1 MFITDLSIRRPTVSW
16 VMSLILII
24 FGLFVFW
31 KLPVRELPNGI
42 QPPVVQVQ
50 VDYKSAAASIVDQEV
65 TQVLE
70 DVIGGAE
77 GIKNIDSKSE
87 NGRSTINVEF
97 DTSID
102 LDNAANDIRER
113 VARVVDNLPSESD
126 PPQILKRAAGFTTT
140 MWLSLSS
147 STWSDLELGDY
158 AERFLVDQFSSVKNV
173 GRIRVGGLREL
184 SIRVWVDPI
193 KLAANDLTIK
203 EVESAMRG
211 ENISL
216 PAGTLEADNID
227 LTLNLDKSYNDI
239 NSIKQ
244 LPIKKKNN
252 KVILLSDVANV
263 EFGPVS
269 EKTLFKAQTKDQIN
283 LKTVGIGIYAR
294 SGASTVELS
303 NEIKKK
309 IIEVK
314 KSLPEELDLR
324 VSFNRANYVEAAI
337 EEVYKTLF
345 IAFILVVLII
355 YLFLGNLKAVIVP
368 AIALPVSLIASFLGL
383 YIFGLSINIFVLLSF
398 ILAIGI
404 ITDDSVI
411 MTDAIYRRI
420 ENGENSLVAAY
431 KGSKQI
437 SFAIIAT
444 TLILVAV
451 FLPLIFIKGIS
462 GTLFRE
468 TAIALSFS
476 IVVSSF
482 VALTLS
488 PMLASKFLNKKTSKK
503 FIIRKFENIF
513 SNFANF
519 YKETLGTVIYKTRT
533 VGIFII
539 FIIIASILLFNFSKK
554 ELLPMEDRGAYLI
567 IGATDEGSSF
577 EYTQEQA
584 QKVEARL
591 LPLLQAEDSPYS
603 RFIMRVP
610 GFGSSANSYNS
621 FIIIALL
628 DDWKNRKKGQQIV
641 LREAIGKIVTLPQAL
656 AFPISPQSIR
666 VSSYNKPVQMVIY
679 GSTYEELEEIQ
690 KKIIRKLRSNK
701 NLSRIDSDYN
711 RNKPEVKLIIN
722 KNKAKDLGVSTKAIG
737 ETLETLYGGKKI
749 TTFNKLGKEYPII
762 VQQYLSDRRNKEGV
776 SKIFVRSE
784 TNSKLISLANLVSF
798 KEEGSAKQLAR
809 YNRQRAVTISANINE
824 GYTLTEAIKFFEE
837 VMSSEAPK
845 NQITWKGKS
854 EEIKETSNELF
865 IIFALAL
872 LTAYLVMAATFNSFI
887 HPFIIVLTVP
897 LAIFGGLVFILF
909 LNSSVNIFSQIA
921 LIILIGISTKNSI
934 LIVDFAN
941 QIRTTG
947 KNIDT
952 AVKEAC
958 AVRFR
963 PIIMTSLSTMIAMM
977 PLVIGNIGPGAGEGS
992 RLAVGSTI
1000 LGGMIIST
1008 FFTLYV
1014 TPSMYLALAKN
1025 TKRID
1030 VIDIELKK
1038 NYLKNNIFIFI

>member
-1 MFITDLSIRRPTVSW
+1 MFITELSIKRPTVSW

-50 VDYKSAAASIVDQEV
+50 VDYKSASASIVDQEV
-65 TQVLE
+65 TQVVE

-97 DTSID
+97 DTSIN

-158 AERFLVDQFSSVKNV
+158 AERYLVDQFSSVKNV

-184 SIRVWVDPI
+184 SIRVWIDPI
-193 KLAANDLTIK
+193 RLAANDITVK

-239 NSIKQ
+239 KSINQ
-244 LPIKKKNN
+244 LPIKKNGN
-252 KVILLSDVANV
+252 KVILLSDVANI

-269 EKTLFKAQTKDQIN
+269 EKTLFKAQTRDQIN

-303 NEIKKK
+303 NDIKKK
-309 IIEVK
+309 LIDVK
-314 KSLPEELDLR
+314 KTLPNELDLR

-337 EEVYKTLF
+337 EEVYKTLL
-345 IAFILVVLII
+345 IAFVLVVLII

-420 ENGENSLVAAY
+420 ENGETPLVAAY

-451 FLPLIFIKGIS
+451 FLPLIFIEGIS

-488 PMLASKFLNKKTSKK
+488 PMLASKFLYKKKSKK
-503 FIIRKFENIF
+503 IFLNKFEKIF
-513 SNFANF
+513 LSFSNF
-519 YKETLGTVIYKTRT
+519 YKETLSIIVNKTKS
-533 VGIFII
+533 VCLFII
-539 FIIIASILLFNFSKK
+539 FIIFASVLLFSFSKK

-567 IGATDEGSSF
+567 IGSTDEGSSF

-591 LPLLQAEDSPYS
+591 IPLLQAENSPYS

-610 GFGSSANSYNS
+610 GFGNSANSYNS

-628 DDWKNRKKGQQIV
+628 DDWKNRKKGQQVV

-666 VSSYNKPVQMVIY
+666 VSNYNKPVQMVVY
-679 GSTYEELEEIQ
+679 GNTYEELEIIQ
-690 KKIIRKLRSNK
+690 KKVIQKLRSNK

-722 KNKAKDLGVSTKAIG
+722 KNKAKDLGVSTKSIG
-737 ETLETLYGGKKI
+737 ETLETLYGGKRI

-784 TNSKLISLANLVSF
+784 TNGKLISLANLVSF
-798 KEEGSAKQLAR
+798 KEEGSAKELSR
-809 YNRQRAVTISANINE
+809 YNRQRAITISANINE
-824 GYTLTEAIKFFEE
+824 GYTLTEAIKYFEE
-837 VMSSEAPK
+837 VMRDLSPE

-887 HPFIIVLTVP
+887 HPFIIILTVP

-934 LIVDFAN
+934 LIVDYAN

-947 KNIDT
+947 KDIEL

-963 PIIMTSLSTMIAMM
+963 PIIMTSLSTMIAMI

-1014 TPSMYLALAKN
+1014 TPTMYLTLAKN

-1030 VIDIELKK
+1030 IIDLELKK
-1038 NYLKNNIFIFI
+1038 DLSKK

>member
-1 MFITDLSIRRPTVSW
+1 MFITELSIKRPAVSW

-65 TQVLE
+65 TQVVE

-113 VARVVDNLPSESD
+113 VARIVDNLPSESD

-158 AERFLVDQFSSVKNV
+158 AERFLIDQFSSVKNV

-184 SIRVWVDPI
+184 SIRVWVDPL
-193 KLAANDLTIK
+193 KLAANNLTIQ
-203 EVESAMRG
+203 EIEIALRG
-211 ENISL
+211 ENIRL

-239 NSIKQ
+239 DTIKQ
-244 LPIKKKNN
+244 LPIKKKGNR
-252 KVILLSDVANV
+252 VILLSDVANI

-269 EKTLFKAQTKDQIN
+269 EKTLFKAQTKDQLN

-303 NEIKKK
+303 NDIKKK
-309 IIEVK
+309 IKEVK
-314 KSLPEELDLR
+314 KSLPESLNLQ
-324 VSFNRANYVEAAI
+324 VAFNRANYVEAAI
-337 EEVYKTLF
+337 EEVYKTLL
-345 IAFILVVLII
+345 IAFVLVVIII

-368 AIALPVSLIASFLGL
+368 AVALPVSLIASFLGL

-420 ENGENSLVAAY
+420 ENGESPLVAAY

-451 FLPLIFIKGIS
+451 FLPLIFIEGIS
-462 GTLFRE
+462 GTLFKE

-503 FIIRKFENIF
+503 FIVHKFEKIF
-513 SNFANF
+513 LGFASF
-519 YKETLGTVIYKTRT
+519 YKDTLGIIVNKTKAI
-533 VGIFII
+533 VFFIF
-539 FIIIASILLFNFSKK
+539 FIIIASIFIFDFSKK

-567 IGATDEGSSF
+567 IGMTDEGSSF

-591 LPLLQAEDSPYS
+591 IPLLKAEDSPYS

-628 DDWKNRKKGQQIV
+628 DDWKNRKKGQEVV
-641 LREAIGKIVTLPQAL
+641 LREAIGKIVTLPQAV

-666 VSSYNKPVQMVIY
+666 VSSYNKPVQMVVY

-701 NLSRIDSDYN
+701 DLSRIESDYN

-722 KNKAKDLGVSTKAIG
+722 KNKAKDLGVSTKTIG

-762 VQQYLSDRRNKEGV
+762 VQQYLSDRRNKDGI

-784 TNSKLISLANLVSF
+784 TNGKLISLANLISF
-798 KEEGSAKQLAR
+798 KEEGSAKELAR
-809 YNRQRAVTISANINE
+809 YNRQRAVTISSNISEN
-824 GYTLTEAIKFFEE
+824 YTLTEAIEFFEG
-837 VMSSEAPK
+837 VMADLAPE

-887 HPFIIVLTVP
+887 HPFIIILTVP
-897 LAIFGGLVFILF
+897 LAIFGGLIFILF

-934 LIVDFAN
+934 LIVDYAN

-947 KNIDT
+947 KNIET

-958 AVRFR
+958 EVRFR

-1030 VIDIELKK
+1030 AVDLELKK
-1038 NYLKNNIFIFI
+1038 QLAKK

>member
-1 MFITDLSIRRPTVSW
+1 MFITELSIKRPTVSW
-16 VMSLILII
+16 VMSLILIV

-42 QPPVVQVQ
+42 QPPVVQIQ

-65 TQVLE
+65 TQVVE

-97 DTSID
+97 DTSIN

-158 AERFLVDQFSSVKNV
+158 AERYLVDQFSSVKNV

-203 EVESAMRG
+203 EVETAMRG

-244 LPIKKKNN
+244 LPIKKTDN
-252 KVILLSDVANV
+252 KIILLSDVANI

-303 NEIKKK
+303 NDIKKK
-309 IIEVK
+309 ITQVK
-314 KSLPEELDLR
+314 KSFPEELDLR

-337 EEVYKTLF
+337 EEVYKTLL
-345 IAFILVVLII
+345 IAFVLVVLII

-383 YIFGLSINIFVLLSF
+383 YLFGLSINIFVLLSF

-420 ENGENSLVAAY
+420 ENGETPLVAAY

-451 FLPLIFIKGIS
+451 FLPLIFIEGIS

-488 PMLASKFLNKKTSKK
+488 PMLASKFLYKKKSKK
-503 FIIRKFENIF
+503 IIIQKFEKF
-513 SNFANF
+513 FLSFASF
-519 YKETLGTVIYKTRT
+519 YKETLNIIVYKTKA
-533 VGIFII
+533 VSFFII
-539 FIIIASILLFNFSKK
+539 LIVVASILLFNFSKK

-567 IGATDEGSSF
+567 IGFTDEGTSF

-591 LPLLQAEDSPYS
+591 IPLLQAKDSPYA

-610 GFGSSANSYNS
+610 GFGNSANSYNS

-628 DDWKNRKKGQQIV
+628 DDWKNRKKGQQVV
-641 LREAIGKIVTLPQAL
+641 LREAIGKIVSLPQAV

-666 VSSYNKPVQMVIY
+666 VSNYNKPVQMVVY

-690 KKIIRKLRSNK
+690 KKVIRKLRSNK
-701 NLSRIDSDYN
+701 NLSRIESDYN
-711 RNKPEVKLIIN
+711 RNKPEVKLLIN
-722 KNKAKDLGVSTKAIG
+722 KNKAKDLGVSTKSIG
-737 ETLETLYGGKKI
+737 ETLETLYGGKKV

-784 TNSKLISLANLVSF
+784 TNRSLISLANLVSF
-798 KEEGSAKQLAR
+798 KEEGTAKELAR
-809 YNRQRAVTISANINE
+809 YNRQRAITISANINE
-824 GYTLTEAIKFFEE
+824 GYTLTEAIKYFEE
-837 VMSSEAPK
+837 VMNNLAPD

-934 LIVDFAN
+934 LIVDYAN

-947 KNIDT
+947 KNIET

-963 PIIMTSLSTMIAMM
+963 PIIMTSLSTMIAML

-1030 VIDIELKK
+1030 AVDLELEKELIKK
-1038 NYLKNNIFIFI
+1038 

>member
-1 MFITDLSIRRPTVSW
+1 MFITDLSIRRPVVSS
-16 VMSLILII
+16 VFSLILIV
-24 FGLFVFW
+24 FGIFVFW
-31 KLPVRELPNGI
+31 KLPVRELPSGL
-42 QPPVVQVQ
+42 QPPVVQIQ
-50 VDYKSAAASIVDQEV
+50 VDYKSAAAPIIDQEV
-65 TQVLE
+65 TQVIE

-77 GIKNIDSKSE
+77 GIKNIDSKSS
-87 NGRSTINVEF
+87 NGRSTIKVEF

-126 PPQILKRAAGFTTT
+126 PPQILKQASGFTTT
-140 MWLSLSS
+140 MWLALSS

-158 AERFLVDQFSSVKNV
+158 AERYLVDTFSSVKNV
-173 GRIRVGGLREL
+173 GRILVGGLREL
-184 SIRVWVDPI
+184 SIRVWIDPI
-193 KLAANDLTIK
+193 KLAANDLTVQ
-203 EVESAMRG
+203 EVERALRG
-211 ENISL
+211 ENIRL
-216 PAGTLEADNID
+216 PAGTLEANNID
-227 LTLNLDKSYNDI
+227 LTLNLDKSYNSI
-239 NSIKQ
+239 ETIKQ
-244 LPIKKKNN
+244 LPIKKTN
-252 KVILLSDVANV
+252 KKVVVLSDVANI

-269 EKTLFKAQTKDQIN
+269 EKTLFKAQRKDQLN

-303 NEIKKK
+303 KEIKKK
-309 IIEVK
+309 IAKVN
-314 KSLPEELDLR
+314 KSLPEGLELE
-324 VSFNRANYVEAAI
+324 VAFNRATYIGAAI
-337 EEVYKTLF
+337 NEVYKTLI
-345 IAFILVVLII
+345 IAFVLVVIII

-368 AIALPVSLIASFLGL
+368 AIALPVSLIASFLGI

-420 ENGENSLVAAY
+420 ENGENPLVAAY

-437 SFAIIAT
+437 TFAIIAT
-444 TLILVAV
+444 TLILIAV
-451 FLPLIFIKGIS
+451 FLPLIFIEGIS

-488 PMLASKFLNKKTSKK
+488 PMLASKFLNKKNNKN
-503 FIIRKFENIF
+503 FIIRKFEKF
-513 SNFANF
+513 FLGFAKF
-519 YKETLGTVIYKTRT
+519 YQETLEVLVKKTKTVS
-533 VGIFII
+533 VFII
-539 FIIIASILLFNFSKK
+539 FIIVASILLFNFSKK
-554 ELLPMEDRGAYLI
+554 ELLPMEDRGAYLV
-567 IGATDEGSSF
+567 IGFTDEGSSF
-577 EYTQEQA
+577 EYTQEKA
-584 QKVEARL
+584 QVIEKRL
-591 LPLLQAEDSPYS
+591 IPLLQAENSPYS

-610 GFGSSANSYNS
+610 GFGSSATSYNS

-628 DDWKNRKKGQQIV
+628 DHWKNRKQDSQTV
-641 LREAIGKIVTLPQAL
+641 MRQAIGKIVTVPQAV

-679 GSTYEELEEIQ
+679 GSTYEELERIQ
-690 KKIIRKLRSNK
+690 SEVIGKLRRNN
-701 NLSRIDSDYN
+701 NLSRLESDYT

-722 KNKAKDLGVSTKAIG
+722 KNKAKDLGVSTETIG
-737 ETLETLYGGKKI
+737 KSLETLYGGKRV

-762 VQQYLSDRRNKEGV
+762 LQQYLSDRRNKEGI
-776 SKIFVRSE
+776 SKIFVRSD
-784 TNSKLISLANLVSF
+784 TTGKLISLANLVNF
-798 KEEGSAKQLAR
+798 KEEGTAKELAR
-809 YNRQRAVTISANINE
+809 YNRQRAVTISANISEN
-824 GYTLTEAIKFFEE
+824 YTLSEAIKYLENTMAE
-837 VMSSEAPK
+837 VSPQS
-845 NQITWKGKS
+845 QITWKGKS

-887 HPFIIVLTVP
+887 HPFIIILTVP

-909 LNSSVNIFSQIA
+909 LNSSINIFSQIA
-921 LIILIGISTKNSI
+921 LVILIGISTKNSI
-934 LIVDFAN
+934 LIVDYAN

-947 KNIDT
+947 KNIET

-958 AVRFR
+958 SIRFR

-992 RLAVGSTI
+992 RLAVGATI

-1014 TPSMYLALAKN
+1014 TPTMYLALAKN

-1030 VIDIELKK
+1030 AIDLEL
-1038 NYLKNNIFIFI
+1038 NRQLKR

>member
-1 MFITDLSIRRPTVSW
+1 M
-16 VMSLILII
+16 
-24 FGLFVFW
+24 
-31 KLPVRELPNGI
+31 
-42 QPPVVQVQ
+42 
-50 VDYKSAAASIVDQEV
+50 
-65 TQVLE
+65 
-70 DVIGGAE
+70 
-77 GIKNIDSKSE
+77 
-87 NGRSTINVEF
+87 
-97 DTSID
+97 
-102 LDNAANDIRER
+102 
-113 VARVVDNLPSESD
+113 
-126 PPQILKRAAGFTTT
+126 
-140 MWLSLSS
+140 
-147 STWSDLELGDY
+147 
-158 AERFLVDQFSSVKNV
+158 
-173 GRIRVGGLREL
+173 
-184 SIRVWVDPI
+184 
-193 KLAANDLTIK
+193 
-203 EVESAMRG
+203 
-211 ENISL
+211 
-216 PAGTLEADNID
+216 
-227 LTLNLDKSYNDI
+227 
-239 NSIKQ
+239 
-244 LPIKKKNN
+244 
-252 KVILLSDVANV
+252 
-263 EFGPVS
+263 
-269 EKTLFKAQTKDQIN
+269 
-283 LKTVGIGIYAR
+283 KTVGIGIYAR

-303 NEIKKK
+303 KDIKKK
-309 IIEVK
+309 IIEVR

-337 EEVYKTLF
+337 EEVYKTLV
-345 IAFILVVLII
+345 IAFVLVVLII
-355 YLFLGNLKAVIVP
+355 YLFLGNLKAVVVP

-420 ENGENSLVAAY
+420 ENGETPLVAAY

-451 FLPLIFIKGIS
+451 FLPLIFIEGIS

-476 IVVSSF
+476 IVISSF

-488 PMLASKFLNKKTSKK
+488 PMLASKFLNKKSSKK
-503 FIIRKFENIF
+503 IFIQKFEKVF
-513 SNFANF
+513 LNFAKF
-519 YKETLGTVIYKTRT
+519 YRETLDVIVHKTKL
-533 VGIFII
+533 VGIFIV
-539 FIIIASILLFNFSKK
+539 FIIISSILLFSFSKK

-591 LPLLQAEDSPYS
+591 IPLLQSEDSPYS

-610 GFGSSANSYNS
+610 GFGNSANSFNS

-628 DDWKNRKKGQQIV
+628 DDWKKRKKGQQII

-666 VSSYNKPVQMVIY
+666 VSNYNKPVQMVIY
-679 GSTYEELEEIQ
+679 GNSYEELEEIQ
-690 KKIIRKLRSNK
+690 TQIIRKIRSNK
-701 NLSRIDSDYN
+701 NLSRIESDYN

-737 ETLETLYGGKKI
+737 ETLETLYGGKRI
-749 TTFNKLGKEYPII
+749 TTFNKLGREYPII

-776 SKIFVRSE
+776 SKIFVRSD
-784 TNSKLISLANLVSF
+784 TTGKLISLANLVSF
-798 KEEGSAKQLAR
+798 KEEGSAKELSR

-824 GYTLTEAIKFFEE
+824 GYTLIEAIRFFED
-837 VMSSEAPK
+837 VMKNLAPK

-865 IIFALAL
+865 IIFVLSL

-934 LIVDFAN
+934 LIVDYAN
-941 QIRTTG
+941 RIRTTG
-947 KNIDT
+947 KNIES

-958 AVRFR
+958 SVRFR

-1008 FFTLYV
+1008 FFTLYI

-1030 VIDIELKK
+1030 EVDLELKK
-1038 NYLKNNIFIFI
+1038 LSKK

>member
-1 MFITDLSIRRPTVSW
+1 MYLTEVSIRRPVISW
-16 VMSLILII
+16 VMSLILIL
-24 FGLFVFW
+24 FGIFVFW
-31 KLPVRELPNGI
+31 KLPVRELPSGL
-42 QPPVVQVQ
+42 QPPIVQIQ
-50 VDYKSAAASIVDQEV
+50 IDYKSAAAPIVDQEV
-65 TQVLE
+65 TQVVE

-77 GIKNIDSKSE
+77 GIKNIESKSE
-87 NGRSTINVEF
+87 NGRSTINVIF
-97 DTSID
+97 DTEID

-113 VARVVDNLPSESD
+113 VARIIDNLPTESD
-126 PPQILKRAAGFTTT
+126 PPQILKQAAGFTTT

-158 AERFLVDQFSSVKNV
+158 AERYLVDTFSSVKNV

-184 SIRVWVDPI
+184 SIRVWIDPI
-193 KLAANDLTIK
+193 KLAANDLTVQD
-203 EVESAMRG
+203 VELALRR
-211 ENISL
+211 ENIRL
-216 PAGTLEADNID
+216 PAGTLEANNID
-227 LTLNLDKSYNDI
+227 LNLSLNKSYSDI
-239 NSIKQ
+239 DKIKQ
-244 LPIKKKNN
+244 LPIKKNEK
-252 KVILLSDVANV
+252 KVLLLSDVANI

-269 EKTLFKAQTKDQIN
+269 EKTLFKAQTKNKIN
-283 LKTVGIGIYAR
+283 LKTVGIGIYAK

-303 NEIKKK
+303 KTIREKVAQVSKK
-309 IIEVK
+309 
-314 KSLPEELDLR
+314 LPEGLTLEVAFD
-324 VSFNRANYVEAAI
+324 RANYVSAAI
-337 EEVYKTLF
+337 EEVYKTLI
-345 IAFILVVLII
+345 IAFILVVIII

-383 YIFGLSINIFVLLSF
+383 YLFGLSINIFVLLSF

-420 ENGENSLVAAY
+420 EKGETPLVAAY

-437 SFAIIAT
+437 TFAIIAT
-444 TLILVAV
+444 TLILIAV
-451 FLPLIFIKGIS
+451 FLPLIFIEGIS
-462 GTLFRE
+462 GTLFKE

-476 IVVSSF
+476 IVISSF

-488 PMLASKFLNKKTSKK
+488 PMLASKFLIKKTNKN
-503 FIIRKFENIF
+503 FIIKRFEKYFQSF
-513 SNFANF
+513 SKF
-519 YKETLGTVIYKTRT
+519 YKETLNILIDKSKMVS
-533 VGIFII
+533 IFII
-539 FIIIASILLFNFSKK
+539 FIIITSILLFNFSKK
-554 ELLPMEDRGAYLI
+554 ELLPMEDRGAYLV
-567 IGATDEGSSF
+567 IGFTDEGSSF
-577 EYTQEQA
+577 EYTQEKA
-584 QKVEARL
+584 QIIEKRL
-591 LPLLQAEDSPYS
+591 TPLLQADDSPYA

-628 DDWKNRKKGQQIV
+628 DNWKNRDKNSQTIM
-641 LREAIGKIVTLPQAL
+641 REAIGKIVTVPQAV

-690 KKIIRKLRSNK
+690 KKIINNLRINP
-701 NLSRIDSDYN
+701 NLSRIESDYS

-722 KNKAKDLGVSTKAIG
+722 KSKAKDLGISTESIG
-737 ETLETLYGGKKI
+737 RTLEILYGGKKV

-762 VQQYLSDRRNKEGV
+762 LQQYISDRRNKDGI
-776 SKIFVRSE
+776 SKIFVRS
-784 TNSKLISLANLVSF
+784 KDGDLISLVNLVEF
-798 KEEGSAKQLAR
+798 VEEGNAKELNR

-824 GYTLTEAIKFFEE
+824 NYTLSEAIRFLEDTVSE
-837 VMSSEAPK
+837 VSPE
-845 NQITWKGKS
+845 NQIAWKGKS
-854 EEIKETSNELF
+854 EELKETTNELF

-872 LTAYLVMAATFNSFI
+872 LTAYLVMAATFNSFV
-887 HPFIIVLTVP
+887 HPFIIILTVP

-941 QIRTTG
+941 QLRTKG
-947 KNIDT
+947 KNIQDSI
-952 AVKEAC
+952 KEAC
-958 AVRFR
+958 DLRFR
-963 PIIMTSLSTMIAMM
+963 PIIMTSLSTMIAML
-977 PLVIGNIGPGAGEGS
+977 PLVIGNIGPGAGEAS

-1014 TPSMYLALAKN
+1014 TPSMYLLLAKN

-1030 VIDIELKK
+1030 AVDIDLKK
-1038 NYLKNNIFIFI
+1038 QLN

>member
-1 MFITDLSIRRPTVSW
+1 MFVTELSIRRPVVSW
-16 VMSLILII
+16 VMSLILIV

-31 KLPVRELPNGI
+31 KLPVRELPSGL

-50 VDYKSAAASIVDQEV
+50 VDYASASAPIIDQEV

-77 GIKNIDSKSE
+77 GIKNIDSKSS
-87 NGRSTINVEF
+87 NGRSTIKVEF

-126 PPQILKRAAGFTTT
+126 PPQILKQAAGFTTT
-140 MWLSLSS
+140 MWLALSS

-158 AERFLVDQFSSVKNV
+158 AERYLVDTFSSVKNV
-173 GRIRVGGLREL
+173 GRILVGGLREL

-193 KLAANDLTIK
+193 KLAANDLTVQ
-203 EVESAMRG
+203 EVERALRG
-211 ENISL
+211 ENIRL
-216 PAGTLEADNID
+216 PAGTLEANNID
-227 LTLNLDKSYNDI
+227 LTLNLDKSYNSI
-239 NSIKQ
+239 ETIKQ
-244 LPIKKKNN
+244 LPIKKTN
-252 KVILLSDVANV
+252 KKVVVLSDVANI

-269 EKTLFKAQTKDQIN
+269 EKTLFKAQRKDQLN

-303 NEIKKK
+303 KEIKKK
-309 IIEVK
+309 ITEVN
-314 KSLPEELDLR
+314 KSLPEGLELEIA
-324 VSFNRANYVEAAI
+324 FNRATYIGAAI
-337 EEVYKTLF
+337 NEVYKTLI
-345 IAFILVVLII
+345 IAFVLVVIII

-368 AIALPVSLIASFLGL
+368 AIALPVSLIASFLGI

-420 ENGENSLVAAY
+420 ENGENPLVAAY

-437 SFAIIAT
+437 TFAIIAT
-444 TLILVAV
+444 TLILIAV
-451 FLPLIFIKGIS
+451 FLPLIFIEGIS

-488 PMLASKFLNKKTSKK
+488 PMLASKFLNKKNNKN
-503 FIIRKFENIF
+503 FIIRKFEKFFLGF
-513 SNFANF
+513 SKF
-519 YKETLGTVIYKTRT
+519 YQETLEVLVKKTKT
-533 VGIFII
+533 ISVFII

-554 ELLPMEDRGAYLI
+554 ELLPMEDRGAYLV
-567 IGATDEGSSF
+567 IGFTDEGSSF
-577 EYTQEQA
+577 EYTQEKA
-584 QKVEARL
+584 QVIEKRL
-591 LPLLQAEDSPYS
+591 IPLLQAENSPYS

-610 GFGSSANSYNS
+610 GFGSSATSYNS

-628 DDWKNRKKGQQIV
+628 DHWKNRKQDSQTV
-641 LREAIGKIVTLPQAL
+641 MRQAIGKIVTVPQAV

-679 GSTYEELEEIQ
+679 GSTYEELESIQ
-690 KKIIRKLRSNK
+690 NEVIGKLRKNR
-701 NLSRIDSDYN
+701 NLSRIESDYS

-722 KNKAKDLGVSTKAIG
+722 KNKAKDLGVST
-737 ETLETLYGGKKI
+737 ETVGKSLETLYGGKRV

-762 VQQYLSDRRNKEGV
+762 LQQYLSDRRNKEGI
-776 SKIFVRSE
+776 SKIFVRSD
-784 TNSKLISLANLVSF
+784 TTGKLISLTNLVNF
-798 KEEGSAKQLAR
+798 EEEGTAKELSR
-809 YNRQRAVTISANINE
+809 YNRQRAVTISANISEN
-824 GYTLTEAIKFFEE
+824 YTLSEAIKYLENIMAE
-837 VMSSEAPK
+837 VSPK
-845 NQITWKGKS
+845 SQITWKGKS

-872 LTAYLVMAATFNSFI
+872 LTAYLVMAATFNSFV
-887 HPFIIVLTVP
+887 HPFIIILTVP

-909 LNSSVNIFSQIA
+909 LNSSINIFSQIA
-921 LIILIGISTKNSI
+921 LVILIGISTKNSI
-934 LIVDFAN
+934 LIVDYAN

-947 KNIDT
+947 KNIET

-958 AVRFR
+958 SIRFR

-992 RLAVGSTI
+992 RLAVGATI

-1014 TPSMYLALAKN
+1014 TPTMYLSLAKN

-1030 VIDIELKK
+1030 AIDIELKK
-1038 NYLKNNIFIFI
+1038 ELR

>member
-1 MFITDLSIRRPTVSW
+1 MFITELSIRRPVVSW
-16 VMSLILII
+16 VMSLILIV

-31 KLPVRELPNGI
+31 KLPVRELPSGL

-50 VDYKSAAASIVDQEV
+50 VDYASASAPIIDQEV

-77 GIKNIDSKSE
+77 GIKNIDSKSS
-87 NGRSTINVEF
+87 NGRSTIKVEF

-126 PPQILKRAAGFTTT
+126 PPQILKQAAGFTTT
-140 MWLSLSS
+140 MWLALSS
-147 STWSDLELGDY
+147 STWGDLELGDY
-158 AERFLVDQFSSVKNV
+158 AERYLVDTFSSVKNV
-173 GRIRVGGLREL
+173 GRILVGGLREL

-193 KLAANDLTIK
+193 KLAANDLTVQ
-203 EVESAMRG
+203 EVERALRG
-211 ENISL
+211 ENIRL
-216 PAGTLEADNID
+216 PAGTLEANNID
-227 LTLNLDKSYNDI
+227 LTLNLDKSYNSI
-239 NSIKQ
+239 ETIKQ
-244 LPIKKKNN
+244 LPIKKTN
-252 KVILLSDVANV
+252 KKVVVLSDVANI

-269 EKTLFKAQTKDQIN
+269 EKTLFKAQRKGQLN

-303 NEIKKK
+303 KEIKKK
-309 IIEVK
+309 IAEVNR
-314 KSLPEELDLR
+314 SLPEGLELE
-324 VSFNRANYVEAAI
+324 VAFNRATYIGAAI
-337 EEVYKTLF
+337 NEVYKTLI
-345 IAFILVVLII
+345 IAFVLVVIII

-368 AIALPVSLIASFLGL
+368 AIALPVSLIASFLGI

-420 ENGENSLVAAY
+420 ENGENPLVAAY

-437 SFAIIAT
+437 TFAIIAT
-444 TLILVAV
+444 TLILIAV
-451 FLPLIFIKGIS
+451 FLPLIFIEGIS

-488 PMLASKFLNKKTSKK
+488 PMLASKFLNKKNNKN
-503 FIIRKFENIF
+503 FIIRKFEKFFLSF
-513 SNFANF
+513 SKF
-519 YKETLGTVIYKTRT
+519 YQETLEVLVKKTKTVS
-533 VGIFII
+533 VFII
-539 FIIIASILLFNFSKK
+539 FIIVASVLLFNFSKK
-554 ELLPMEDRGAYLI
+554 ELLPMEDRGAYLV
-567 IGATDEGSSF
+567 IGFTDEGSSF
-577 EYTQEQA
+577 EYTQEKA
-584 QKVEARL
+584 QVIEKRL
-591 LPLLQAEDSPYS
+591 IPLLQAENSPYS

-610 GFGSSANSYNS
+610 GFGSSATSYNS

-628 DDWKNRKKGQQIV
+628 DHWKNRKQDSQTV
-641 LREAIGKIVTLPQAL
+641 MRQAIGKIVTVPQAV

-679 GSTYEELEEIQ
+679 GSTYEELERIQ
-690 KKIIRKLRSNK
+690 SEVIGKLRRNR
-701 NLSRIDSDYN
+701 NLSRLESDYS

-722 KNKAKDLGVSTKAIG
+722 KNKAKDLGVSTETIG
-737 ETLETLYGGKKI
+737 KSLETLYGGKRV
-749 TTFNKLGKEYPII
+749 TTFNKLGREYPII
-762 VQQYLSDRRNKEGV
+762 LQQYLSDRRNKEGI
-776 SKIFVRSE
+776 SKIFVRSD
-784 TNSKLISLANLVSF
+784 TTGKLVSLANLVNF
-798 KEEGSAKQLAR
+798 KEEGTAKELAR
-809 YNRQRAVTISANINE
+809 YNRQRAVTISANISEN
-824 GYTLTEAIKFFEE
+824 YTLSEAIKYLENIMAE
-837 VMSSEAPK
+837 VSPQS
-845 NQITWKGKS
+845 QITWKGKS

-872 LTAYLVMAATFNSFI
+872 LTAYLVMAATFNSFV
-887 HPFIIVLTVP
+887 HPFIIILTVP

-909 LNSSVNIFSQIA
+909 LNSSINIFSQIA
-921 LIILIGISTKNSI
+921 LVILIGISTKNSI
-934 LIVDFAN
+934 LIVDYAN

-947 KNIDT
+947 KNIET

-958 AVRFR
+958 NIRFR
-963 PIIMTSLSTMIAMM
+963 PIIMTSLSTMIAML

-992 RLAVGSTI
+992 RLAVGATI
-1000 LGGMIIST
+1000 FGGMIIST

-1014 TPSMYLALAKN
+1014 TPTMYLSLAKN

-1030 VIDIELKK
+1030 AVDIELKK
-1038 NYLKNNIFIFI
+1038 ELR